1 MGTQAREAESKSL
14 EYKTKQTTN
23 CQGLTSFSKIPR
35 GSKLILTTFY
45 FTPADLVSSA
55 SSTCL
60 PQQSLQS
67 FPCSGFPLST
77 SLLPASR
84 DRHRA
89 HRRALLP
96 AAPRPTCIPPTQLAF
111 PQKRICLQ
119 FKANRLDHTEPWDL
133 LEGPQPSDLD
143 LQLSPVLAPS
153 HIHLHVLK
161 FSLCL
166 KKPLRL
172 TPGSS
177 IVTFYFPRR
186 PGFTKAWLQTYCLHF
201 FTPLSH
207 QRTTIWL

>member
-84 DRHRA
+84 DRQSSPESTLARCPQA
-89 HRRALLP
+89 HMY
-96 AAPRPTCIPPTQLAF
+96 PTHTTCFPPEEDMPTIQS
-111 PQKRICLQ
+111 
-119 FKANRLDHTEPWDL
+119 
-133 LEGPQPSDLD
+133 QP
-143 LQLSPVLAPS
+143 
-153 HIHLHVLK
+153 
-161 FSLCL
+161 
-166 KKPLRL
+166 
-172 TPGSS
+172 PGSHGALRS
-177 IVTFYFPRR
+177 
-186 PGFTKAWLQTYCLHF
+186 PGRSSTQ
-201 FTPLSH
+201 
-207 QRTTIWL
+207 